1 MEILKKYVCIALI
14 AISFSLNA
22 QTSQETLQEAFKNSY
37 TYENKGEYTQAI
49 KEIKDHYNADSYEIN
64 LRLGWLNYASGNFT
78 ESMSY
83 YQKAIQLQPLSE
95 EARMGYVLPASSA
108 GNWDSVLK
116 TYLEILKTNPYN
128 TTVLYRVGLIYYGKE
143 QYSQAYSYFE
153 KVVNLYHFSYDGLL
167 MYAWTNFKL
176 GKLREA
182 KVLFNKVLLL
192 SPDDTSAKEGLGLI
206 K

>member
-1 MEILKKYVCIALI
+1 MEILKKYVSIALI
-14 AISFSLNA
+14 AISFNLNA
-22 QTSQETLQEAFKNSY
+22 QTSQEALQEAFKNSY
-37 TYENKGEYTQAI
+37 TYENKGEYSQAI

-108 GNWDSVLK
+108 GNWESVLK
-116 TYLEILKTNPYN
+116 TYLDILKTNPYN

-153 KVVNLYHFSYDGLL
+153 KVVNLYPFSYDGLL

-192 SPDDTSAKEGLGLI
+192 SPDDASAKEGLKLI

>member
-1 MEILKKYVCIALI
+1 MEILKKNAWIVFL
-14 AISFSLNA
+14 AISFGINA
-22 QTSQETLQEAFKNSY
+22 QTNQEKLQEAFKNSY
-37 TYENKGEYTQAI
+37 SYENKGEYSKAI
-49 KEIKDHYNADSYEIN
+49 KELKDNYHEDSYEIN
-64 LRLGWLNYASGNFT
+64 LRLGWLNYSSGNFT
-78 ESMSY
+78 ESMAY

-95 EARMGYVLPASSA
+95 EARMGYVLPASSV

-128 TTVLYRVGLIYYGKE
+128 TTILYRVGLIYYGKE

-153 KVVNLYHFSYDGLL
+153 KVVNLYPFSYDGLL
-167 MYAWTNFKL
+167 MFAWTNLKL

-182 KVLFNKVLLL
+182 KVLFQKILLL
-192 SPDDTSAKEGLGLI
+192 SPNDNSAKEGLGLI